1 MNMVEDDVNN
11 YDEDKEI
18 YEENGYP
25 TGELNGTEAT
35 VDKNIPRIE
44 NAGTG
49 VNRLNVSFDD

>member
-1 MNMVEDDVNN
+1 MMKIKR
-11 YDEDKEI
+11 YMKK
-18 YEENGYP
+18 NGYP

-35 VDKNIPRIE
+35 VDKNRPRIE